1 MPSMYASN
9 DNTLFFARANTEL
22 AYILKRTSEDIYHSG
37 STVAQTDKHQA
48 ALNLD
53 EDLLVWKSQL
63 LPEFDF
69 DNASLTEPE
78 TVTKRK
84 VVLKLR
90 KLRWPYCSSTTHAMT

>member
-1 MPSMYASN
+1 MPSIYANN

-22 AYILKRTSEDIYHSG
+22 AHILKRTSEEIYHSG
-37 STVAQTDKHQA
+37 STMAQTDKYQA

-53 EDLLVWKSQL
+53 ERLLLWKSQL
-63 LPEFDF
+63 SPEFDF
-69 DNASLTEPE
+69 ENASLTEPE

-90 KLRWPYCSSTTHAMT
+90 KMHFPYCFLLLMR